1 MSFSNTDQKKKN
13 HWESKCVKN
22 FYYIYTG
29 FLHEKLRGFTDKGKP
44 DAALELY
51 HSSCWFL
58 VRLSNFAIFTGHLHT
73 LLKNMEAFCTSY
85 AQSIWLQQQNPDKL
99 LLWLKSIEDIKGLG
113 NKPTPNMKVIL
124 ESAMVM

>member
-1 MSFSNTDQKKKN
+1 MSFSNTDQKKITENQNVWRISIIFTQVFSWKI
-13 HWESKCVKN
+13 ERC
-22 FYYIYTG
+22 
-29 FLHEKLRGFTDKGKP
+29 FTDKGKP
-44 DAALELY
+44 GAALELY
-51 HSSCWFL
+51 QSSCWFL

-85 AQSIWLQQQNPDKL
+85 AQSIWLQQQNPSKL

-113 NKPTPNMKVIL
+113 NKSMPNMKVIL